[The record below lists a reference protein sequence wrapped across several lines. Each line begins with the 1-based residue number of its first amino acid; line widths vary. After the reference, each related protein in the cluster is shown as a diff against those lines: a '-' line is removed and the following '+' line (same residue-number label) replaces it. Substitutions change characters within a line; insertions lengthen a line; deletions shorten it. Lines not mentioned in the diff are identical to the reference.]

1 MFKWL
6 SKTIRNFIILVILF
20 FVFVGGF
27 KFFSEFLTFKKIIHN
42 LNAESRL
49 AEVLVVESSVD
60 EFSRKFKTTIKFLE
74 YDVQGKPLKPKFFT
88 FNGNLIQFQ
97 TLVVRFDDGYI
108 EEGHRMKGK
117 SICLFL
123 KAFVLDGA
131 KTQQFEITPVYEKS
145 STIRPSHSFAYRI
158 LSWFTPK
165 AIRDKKALPE
175 FTVPEGYRVG
185 DPPNYFEREI
195 WERFW
200 IYALDPVERKR
211 LGIKNAQVEA
221 PGQVFVP
228 GTIYTLILEHDGGV
242 RIDTRPIPEIL
253 KSEAR
258 NPKSETN

>member
-6 SKTIRNFIILVILF
+6 SKSIRNFIVLVILF

-27 KFFSEFLTFKKIIHN
+27 KFVSEYLTFKKIIYN
-42 LNAESRL
+42 LKAESRL

-60 EFSRKFKTTIKFLE
+60 EYTRKFKTTIKFLE
-74 YDVQGKPLKPKFFT
+74 YDVQGRPLKPRFFT

-97 TLVVRFDDGYI
+97 TLVIRFDDKYI

-123 KAFVLDGA
+123 KAFVLEGS
-131 KTQQFEITPVYEKS
+131 KTQEFVITPVYERLSTADTSSHWLRRVLMWFMTKS
-145 STIRPSHSFAYRI
+145 MRE
-158 LSWFTPK
+158 
-165 AIRDKKALPE
+165 KKSPPE

-195 WERFW
+195 WGRFW
-200 IYALDPVERKR
+200 RYALDPKERR
-211 LGIKNAQVEA
+211 RMGIKNAQVEA

-253 KSEAR
+253 KGEKAA
-258 NPKSETN
+258 